1 MLDAADVCHALLPY
15 FRMASINVCLKYIR
29 SIKYDLGRVAPIA
42 DTFLPAK
49 SYLVVEKKCQNYYIP
64 RPIKARNILGQ
75 YSHIAWRL
83 PIQVYVSIL

>member
-49 SYLVVEKKCQNYYIP
+49 SYLVECQNYYIP
-64 RPIKARNILGQ
+64 QPIKARNILVNLVISLGD
-75 YSHIAWRL
+75 YYLYR
-83 PIQVYVSIL
+83 SI